1 MPLVL
6 DRRQV
11 LDIFSEA
18 RDRKWVLPA
27 FNAENLTTVEAILQA
42 VKDRGKIIGIQNL
55 PIIIGITNNYPSRPQ
70 TVYYSQTRR
79 WDIGLRLFLSDVS
92 LLSSSP
98 SPFAKLRVMIHL
110 DHIQW
115 DKDKELLGWDMNSFS
130 SIMFDASTLPFE
142 KNIKKTIAFV
152 KKNRDKIV
160 IEGAC
165 DEISESVKDRSGNLA
180 IPEIAER
187 YFCETGIDIIV
198 ANLGTEHRAHSSNLQ
213 YRGDLAQKITERIGP
228 HLCLHGT
235 SSVLKEKLTSLFEQ
249 GICKVNIW
257 TALER
262 DSSPVLFQKMLT
274 NAAKIVGYD
283 NAKKLLSEKL
293 LGQKTDYNSE
303 LSIDYF
309 TTTYRQDIIFRKMK
323 DIITEYLNIWYVLK

>member
-18 RDRKWVLPA
+18 RDRKWVLPT

-42 VKDRGKIIGIQNL
+42 VKDRGKIIGIENL

-70 TVYYSQTRR
+70 AVYYSQTRR

-115 DKDKELLGWDMNSFS
+115 DKDKELLEWDMNSFS

-142 KNIKKTIAFV
+142 KNIKKTIVFV

-165 DEISESVKDRSGNLA
+165 DEISESVKDRSVSLA
-180 IPEIAER
+180 IPDIAEK

-198 ANLGTEHRAHSSNLQ
+198 ANLGTEHRALSSNLQ

-274 NAAKIVGYD
+274 NAAKIVGSD
-283 NAKKLLSEKL
+283 KAKKLLLDKL
-293 LGQKTDYNSE
+293 LGNKTDYKSE

-309 TTTYRQDIIFRKMK
+309 TTTYRQDIIFRKME
-323 DIITEYLNIWYVLK
+323 DIITEYLNIWYV

>member
-27 FNAENLTTVEAILQA
+27 FNAENLTTIEAILQA
-42 VKDRGKIIGIQNL
+42 VKDRGKNIGIENL
-55 PIIIGITNNYPSRPQ
+55 PIIIGITNNYTSRPQ
-70 TVYYSQTRR
+70 TVYYSHTRR
-79 WDIGLRLFLSDVS
+79 WDIGLGLFLSDVS

-115 DKDKELLGWDMNSFS
+115 DKDKELLDSDMNSFS
-130 SIMFDASTLPFE
+130 SIMFDASNLPFE
-142 KNIKKTIAFV
+142 NNIKKTAAFV
-152 KKNRDKIV
+152 KKNKDKIV

-165 DEISESVKDRSGNLA
+165 DAISESVKDGSGNLA
-180 IPEIAER
+180 TPDIAER
-187 YFCETGIDIIV
+187 YFRETGIDIIV
-198 ANLGTEHRAHSSNLQ
+198 ANLGTEHRSHSSLLQ
-213 YRGDLAQKITERIGP
+213 YRGDLAQKIAERIGP

-235 SSVLKEKLTSLFEQ
+235 SSVLKEKLTGLFEQ

-262 DSSPVLFQKMLT
+262 DSSPALFQDMII

-283 NAKKLLSEKL
+283 KAKKLLSEKL
-293 LGQKTDYNSE
+293 LGEKTDHKSG

-309 TTTYRQDIIFRKMK
+309 TTTYRQDIIFRKMVE
-323 DIITEYLNIWYVLK
+323 IITEYLQKWYV

>member
-11 LDIFSEA
+11 LDIYSEA
-18 RDRKWVLPA
+18 RDRKWVLPN
-27 FNAENLTTVEAILQA
+27 FNAENLTTIEAVLEA
-42 VKDRGKIIGIQNL
+42 VKDRGKISGIENL

-70 TVYYSQTRR
+70 SVYYSHTRR
-79 WDIGLRLFLSDVS
+79 WDMGLRLFLSDIS
-92 LLSSSP
+92 LLSSPP

-115 DKDKELLGWDMNSFS
+115 DKDKELLDWDMNLFS

-142 KNIKKTIAFV
+142 ENIKKTAAFV

-165 DEISESVKDRSGNLA
+165 DEISESAKDKSVSLA
-180 IPEIAER
+180 VPDTVER
-187 YFCETGIDIIV
+187 YFRETGADIIV
-198 ANLGTEHRAHSSNLQ
+198 ANLGTEHRASSSNLQ
-213 YRGDLAQKITERIGP
+213 YREDLAREIAERIGP
-228 HLCLHGT
+228 RLCLHGT
-235 SSVLKEKLTSLFEQ
+235 SSVQKEKLANLFEQ

-262 DSSPVLFQKMLT
+262 DSSPVLFQNMIA
-274 NAAKIVGYD
+274 NAARIIGYD
-283 NAKKLLSEKL
+283 SAKKLLSEKL
-293 LGQKTDYNSE
+293 SGEKTDYKSE
-303 LSIDYF
+303 PSIDYF
-309 TTTYRQDIIFRKMK
+309 TTTYRQDIIFRKMVE
-323 DIITEYLNIWYVLK
+323 IITGYLNIWYV